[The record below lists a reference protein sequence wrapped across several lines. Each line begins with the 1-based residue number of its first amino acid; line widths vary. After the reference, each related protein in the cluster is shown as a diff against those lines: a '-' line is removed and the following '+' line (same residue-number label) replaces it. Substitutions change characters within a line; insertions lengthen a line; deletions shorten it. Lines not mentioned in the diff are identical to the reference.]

1 MQINRAANHQE
12 LGKTKK
18 KPFAPRVLIRE
29 NSASWTSC
37 KQHCRTVCY
46 KHSNRFLI
54 SCGEVLRSS
63 QSSSLLQLSFPVN
76 VGVTNQRPSS
86 DSELISRMGIRLLAC
101 VTRACEQ
108 VFRGALAA
116 GREKEGELATM
127 YLEFEFHLQF
137 PCASP

>member
-1 MQINRAANHQE
+1 MR
-12 LGKTKK
+12 
-18 KPFAPRVLIRE
+18 
-29 NSASWTSC
+29 
-37 KQHCRTVCY
+37 
-46 KHSNRFLI
+46 
-54 SCGEVLRSS
+54 RSS
-63 QSSSLLQLSFPVN
+63 SKQPIKFTVTALTPVG
-76 VGVTNQRPSS
+76 VGVTNQRSSS
-86 DSELISRMGIRLLAC
+86 DSELITRMGIRLLAC